1 LEVERAEGVYIY
13 TTDGKRYMDFIS
25 GIGVNNLGHG
35 HPHIKQA
42 LHTQIETHLH
52 VMVYGEYVQAAQKR
66 AAELLTAVLPSS
78 LNTCYFVNS
87 GTEAIEAALKLAKR
101 VTGRTQLI
109 ACKGAYHG
117 NTHGSMS
124 VSYNEKKKATFRP
137 LLPDVEFIGFN
148 TLSDLERIT
157 SRTACVLSETIQGD
171 AGVRIPDASWL
182 QALRARCNETGA
194 LLILDEIQ
202 CGMGRSGTF
211 FAFEQFGIVPDTTL
225 LSKFRDG
232 FLANSCPL
240 TQGKRRVNVFDIQT
254 QSIDRMIGHAH
265 LS

>member
-1 LEVERAEGVYIY
+1 VPTPLLDLGLAQTTLFPFGLEVERAEGVYIY
-13 TTDGKRYMDFIS
+13 ATDGKRYMDFIS

-35 HPHIKQA
+35 HPFIKQA
-42 LHTQIETHLH
+42 LHEQIEKHLH
-52 VMVYGEYVQAAQKR
+52 VMVYGEYLQASQKK
-66 AAELLTAVLPSS
+66 AAALLTGILPES

-124 VSYNEKKKATFRP
+124 VSYNEKKKSTFRP

-148 TLSDLERIT
+148 EMSHLERIT
-157 SRTACVLSETIQGD
+157 PKTACVIAETIQGD
-171 AGVRIPDASWL
+171 AGVRIPDIAWM
-182 QALRARCNETGA
+182 QALRNRCNETGA

-202 CGMGRSGTF
+202 CGMGRSGTL
-211 FAFEQFGIVPDTTL
+211 FAFDL
-225 LSKFRDG
+225 
-232 FLANSCPL
+232 CP
-240 TQGKRRVNVFDIQT
+240 RVIT
-254 QSIDRMIGHAH
+254 WRS
-265 LS
+265 